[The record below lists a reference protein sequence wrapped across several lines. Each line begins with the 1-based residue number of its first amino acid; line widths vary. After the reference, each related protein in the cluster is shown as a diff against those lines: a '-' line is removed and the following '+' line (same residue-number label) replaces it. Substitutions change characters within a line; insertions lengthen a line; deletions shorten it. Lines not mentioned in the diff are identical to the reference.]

1 MFERLARLIN
11 RVPWVVVGAAIV
23 FAAVAGVL
31 GSPVSKSLQVGGFQ
45 DPSAQS
51 SLAIDR
57 LQSAT
62 GVRADGGIVALI
74 STPQGATS
82 DAAMA
87 EANKVAGIIGADP
100 DIARVLT
107 YYEAFDPSMVAR
119 DGTST
124 TVVGYW
130 KQVSDQEA
138 VAAATRL
145 DDNLKG
151 DPNVK
156 LGGYAAINHQLN
168 TIITDDLG
176 RAELMA
182 FPILFLLSL
191 WVFRGVIAALL
202 PPLVGGIV
210 ILGSF
215 LFLRGVAQVH
225 DVSIFALNLATG
237 MGLGLAIDY
246 SLFMVSR
253 YREEMAKGAA
263 PDAAIRITLRTAG
276 RTVLFSALTIAA
288 AAGSLTVFKINFL
301 WSMGI
306 AGVIVA
312 LTAMLVALT
321 VLPAVLRL
329 LGARVNWLAPRRW
342 QQSAMSTTGDFPTG
356 GEVPGEAGGWGPG
369 FWYRFSHFVMRW
381 PLPLA
386 AVSAALLIALGLPFA
401 GIRFNSVD
409 QTDLPKTSDA
419 RQVSDTLIRD
429 YGKPATASLTIV
441 AEVPAS
447 GGAQVQALANTFQS
461 LAGVA
466 RVGAPQPVG
475 ADTWSFDVVTTGR
488 NFDSSTAAL
497 VREVRAVQAPF
508 TFLVSG
514 QAAAFVDLQ
523 SSLASRMPL
532 AIALV
537 AGATLVLLFLMTGS
551 VVLPI
556 KAVLMNLLTLSAAFG
571 VLVLVFQ
578 DGRLENLLAYTSQ
591 GALESTQPVLLF
603 AIVFGLSTDY
613 GVFLL
618 TRIKEAH
625 DAGVPN
631 TEAVAT
637 GLQRT
642 GRIITA
648 AALLFCV
655 AIGAFATSQIIFIK
669 ELGIGIAAGV
679 IVDATVVRAFLVPS
693 LMALLGRWNWWAP
706 RPLRWLYGRAGMGD
720 SMPQLPQK
728 VIA

>member
-1 MFERLARLIN
+1 VIFERLARVIN
-11 RVPWVVVGAAIV
+11 RAPWVVVGVAIV
-23 FAAVAGVL
+23 FAALSGVF
-31 GSPVSKSLQVGGFQ
+31 GGPVSKSLQVGGFQ
-45 DPSAQS
+45 DPSSQS
-51 SLAIDR
+51 TLALNR
-57 LQSAT
+57 LESAA

-74 STPQGATS
+74 KTPQGATS
-82 DAAMA
+82 DAAIA
-87 EANKVAGIIGADP
+87 EVNKVARVMGAEP
-100 DIARVLT
+100 DIAQVLT
-107 YYEAFDPSMVAR
+107 YAVTHDPSMVAR
-119 DGTST
+119 DGSST
-124 TVVGYW
+124 TVIGYW

-138 VAAATRL
+138 VNAATRL
-145 DDNLKG
+145 ADQLNS

-156 LGGYAAINHQLN
+156 LGGFAAINHQLN
-168 TIITDDLG
+168 TIITGDLAH
-176 RAELMA
+176 AEELA

-191 WVFRGVIAALL
+191 WVFRGLIAALL
-202 PPLVGGIV
+202 PPLVGGVV

-215 LFLRGVAQVH
+215 LFLRGVAETH
-225 DVSIFALNLATG
+225 AVSIFALNLATG

-253 YREEMAKGAA
+253 FREEMAGGAG
-263 PDAAIRITLRTAG
+263 PDVAIRTTLRTAG

-301 WSMGI
+301 WSMGV

-312 LTAMLVALT
+312 LTACLVALT

-329 LGARVNWLAPRRW
+329 LGRRVNSLAPRRW
-342 QQSAMSTTGDFPTG
+342 QQQVMSASGTS
-356 GEVPGEAGGWGPG
+356 G
-369 FWYRFSHFVMRW
+369 FWYRFSHFVMRH
-381 PLPLA
+381 PIQLA
-386 AVSAALLIALGLPFA
+386 ALSAALLITLGLPFA

-409 QTDLPKTSDA
+409 QTALPATSDA
-419 RQVSDTLIRD
+419 RVVSDTLIRD
-429 YGKPATASLTIV
+429 YGKPTGASLTIV
-441 AEVPAS
+441 VEAPQSAAADVQSFANS
-447 GGAQVQALANTFQS
+447 LQSVGGVTQV
-461 LAGVA
+461 GI
-466 RVGAPQPVG
+466 PQPVG
-475 ADTWSFDVVTTGR
+475 TDTWKFGVQTNLG
-488 NFDSSTAAL
+488 NFDNATQEL
-497 VREVRAVQAPF
+497 VSDIRAKPAPF

-523 SSLASRMPL
+523 ASLASRLPL
-532 AIALV
+532 AIAIV
-537 AGATLVLLFLMTGS
+537 AGATVILLFLMTGS
-551 VVLPI
+551 VVLPV
-556 KAVLMNLLTLSAAFG
+556 KAVVMNLLTLSAAFG
-571 VLVLVFQ
+571 VLVLIFQ
-578 DGRLENLLAYTSQ
+578 DGRLENLLQYTSQ

-631 TEAVAT
+631 TEAVAM

-679 IVDATVVRAFLVPS
+679 LVDATVVRAFLVPS

-706 RPLRWLYGRAGMGD
+706 RPLRWLYNRAGLSEGA
-720 SMPQLPQK
+720 PT
-728 VIA
+728 VA

>member
-1 MFERLARLIN
+1 MMFERLARVIN
-11 RVPWVVVGAAIV
+11 RVPWIVIGAAIV
-23 FAAVAGVL
+23 FAAVAGMF
-31 GSPVSKSLQVGGFQ
+31 GGPVSKSLQVGGFQ

-51 SLAIDR
+51 SLAVDR
-57 LQSAT
+57 LESAT
-62 GVRADGGIVALI
+62 GMRADGGIVALVM
-74 STPQGATS
+74 TNQGATS
-82 DAAMA
+82 DAAVA
-87 EANKVAGIIGADP
+87 EVTRVARVIAADP
-100 DIARVLT
+100 DIARALT
-107 YYEAFDPSMVAR
+107 YYQTHDPSMVAR
-119 DGTST
+119 DGSST
-124 TVVGYW
+124 IVIGYW
-130 KQVSDQEA
+130 NRISDQQA
-138 VAAATRL
+138 VDGATRL
-145 DDNLKG
+145 ADELKS
-151 DPNVK
+151 DPSVRM
-156 LGGYAAINHQLN
+156 GGFAAINHQLN
-168 TIITDDLG
+168 TIITGDLA
-176 RAELMA
+176 RAEMLA

-202 PPLVGGIV
+202 PPLVGGVV
-210 ILGSF
+210 ILGAF
-215 LFLRGVAQVH
+215 LFLRGVAEVH
-225 DVSIFALNLATG
+225 PVSIFALNLATG

-253 YREEMAKGAA
+253 FREEMANGSA
-263 PDAAIRITLRTAG
+263 PDAAIRTTLRTAG
-276 RTVLFSALTIAA
+276 RTVLFSSLTIAA

-301 WSMGI
+301 WSMGV
-306 AGVIVA
+306 AGLIVA
-312 LTAMLVALT
+312 LTACAVSLT

-329 LGARVNWLAPRRW
+329 LGARVNWLAPKRW
-342 QQSAMSTTGDFPTG
+342 QQAVRQP
-356 GEVPGEAGGWGPG
+356 AGNSG
-369 FWYRFSHFVMRW
+369 FWYRFARFVMAR
-381 PLPLA
+381 PLPIA
-386 AVSAALLIALGLPFA
+386 ALSAALLIALGLPFA

-409 QTDLPKTSDA
+409 QTDLPASSDA
-419 RQVSDTLIRD
+419 RHVSDTLMSH
-429 YGKPATASLTIV
+429 YGKPSTATLTIV
-441 AEVPAS
+441 AEAPSTA
-447 GGAQVQALANTFQS
+447 GADVQAFADNLGS
-461 LAGVA
+461 VSGVTHVA
-466 RVGAPQPVG
+466 PPQPIG
-475 ADTWSFDVVTTGR
+475 NDTWSFDVVTSGGT
-488 NFDSSTAAL
+488 FDPSTQAL
-497 VREVRAVQAPF
+497 VRGVRAKSAPF

-523 SSLASRMPL
+523 QSLSSRLAL

-537 AGATLVLLFLMTGS
+537 GGATVVLLFLMTGS

-571 VLVLVFQ
+571 VLVLIFQ
-578 DGRLENLLAYTSQ
+578 DGRLENLLAYASQ

-679 IVDATVVRAFLVPS
+679 LVDATVVRAFLVPS
-693 LMALLGRWNWWAP
+693 LMGLLGNWNWWAP
-706 RPLRWLYGRAGMGD
+706 RPLRWLFNHAGL
-720 SMPQLPQK
+720 SEAVPHP
-728 VIA
+728 A

>member
-1 MFERLARLIN
+1 MFERLARMIN
-11 RVPWVVVGAAIV
+11 RVPWVVIGATIA
-23 FAAVAGVL
+23 FAAVAGVF
-31 GSPVSKSLQVGGFQ
+31 GGPVSKSLQVGGFQ

-51 SLAIDR
+51 SVAVDR
-57 LQSAT
+57 LESAT
-62 GVRADGGIVALI
+62 GLRADGGIVAMVR
-74 STPQGATS
+74 TGQGADS
-82 DAAMA
+82 AAAVA
-87 EANKVAGIIGADP
+87 EVTRVAGVIAADP

-107 YYEAFDPSMVAR
+107 YYQTHDPSMVAR
-119 DGTST
+119 DGSST
-124 TVVGYW
+124 VVVGYW
-130 KQVSDQEA
+130 KRVSDQQA
-138 VAAATRL
+138 VDGAARL
-145 DDNLKG
+145 ADALKS

-156 LGGYAAINHQLN
+156 LGGFAAINHQLN
-168 TIITDDLG
+168 VIITGDLG
-176 RAELMA
+176 RAEMIA

-202 PPLVGGIV
+202 PPLVGGVV
-210 ILGSF
+210 ILGAF
-215 LFLRGVAQVH
+215 LFLRGVAVVH
-225 DVSIFALNLATG
+225 PVSIFALNLATG

-253 YREEMAKGAA
+253 FREEMANGSA
-263 PDAAIRITLRTAG
+263 PDAAIRTTLRTAG
-276 RTVLFSALTIAA
+276 RTVLFSSLTIAA

-301 WSMGI
+301 WSMGV
-306 AGVIVA
+306 AGIIVA
-312 LTAMLVALT
+312 LTACAVSLT
-321 VLPAVLRL
+321 VLAATLRL
-329 LGARVNWLAPRRW
+329 LGGRVNWLAPKRW
-342 QQSAMSTTGDFPTG
+342 QQSVTQP
-356 GEVPGEAGGWGPG
+356 AGSSG
-369 FWYRFSHFVMRW
+369 FWYRFARFVMAR

-386 AVSAALLIALGLPFA
+386 ALSAALLVALGLPFA

-409 QTDLPKTSDA
+409 QTDLPASSDA
-419 RQVSDTLIRD
+419 RQVSDTLMRQ
-429 YGKPATASLTIV
+429 YGKPSTATLTIV
-441 AEVPAS
+441 AEAPPTAD
-447 GGAQVQALANTFQS
+447 ADVQAFAGS
-461 LAGVA
+461 LGSVPGVTHVA
-466 RVGAPQPVG
+466 TPQPVG
-475 ADTWSFDVVTTGR
+475 TDTWSFDVLTSGS
-488 NFDSSTAAL
+488 NFDPATQTV
-497 VREVRAVQAPF
+497 VRDIRARPAPF

-514 QAAAFVDLQ
+514 QAAAFVDHQESL
-523 SSLASRMPL
+523 SSRLAL

-537 AGATLVLLFLMTGS
+537 AGATVVLLFFMTGS
-551 VVLPI
+551 VVLPV

-571 VLVLVFQ
+571 VLVLIFQ

-655 AIGAFATSQIIFIK
+655 AIGAFATSQIVFIK

-679 IVDATVVRAFLVPS
+679 LVDATVVRAFLVPS
-693 LMALLGRWNWWAP
+693 LMAMLGRWNWWAP
-706 RPLRWLYGRAGMGD
+706 RPLRWLYSRAGMGEA
-720 SMPQLPQK
+720 LPSQARQ
-728 VIA
+728 VTAQG